1 MSDTPSELTAS
12 KKRAAHPD
20 FVKTF
25 SLAAIRDQLP
35 LRVVVPAG
43 TPSSPKRHY
52 RSEYRYLGYEE
63 LAQPCLLAT
72 LTLFEI
78 ALRLV
83 DLTPLRDYLA
93 QFYFVVSAKG
103 QVPFDPV
110 SLFLCACLRRE
121 LQYGWRRLAKLL
133 AGEHGAGWRRLFGFQ
148 EGVTPSAS
156 GMRFFFHS
164 IGPDVFEEINCLLID
179 VLHAAGLIPDRSTFA
194 GDSPERG
201 VSLSHDLMLHEAHSN
216 MRCAYVTDT
225 CYQPAPRP
233 CPAKEA
239 KKEGC
244 DCSTDDCAQA
254 CRRTTPRDP
263 EARYIHYDGRNK
275 KGDLPPS
282 GAAKG
287 RDVYGYASAPDRLL
301 DDRFACAWTLR
312 TGGLYPANSDE
323 RKLFPASF
331 ARLQARFPGLK
342 IGEVLA
348 DAALGYQ
355 DCLDP
360 IWQAGALRMVDIR
373 ASKEDGD
380 QGVQLRRHYD
390 ENGHP
395 LCSHGYKMRSN
406 GHDYERRRTKWCCE
420 KTCRE
425 HAERPVPDCP
435 YLADKHQHGQVVN
448 VGRTLPGG
456 CVRLA
461 REVPYGSDAWKKR
474 YGRRSLSESR
484 NGTLQGKGL
493 KRLNSCGQNNGHRE
507 VALGDFLDNLRT
519 LSRLV
524 CEATV
529 LMHKRSDR

>member
-1 MSDTPSELTAS
+1 MNDKTTELTAS
-12 KKRAAHPD
+12 QKRAAHPD

-25 SLAAIRDQLP
+25 SLAAIREQLP

-43 TPSSPKRHY
+43 TPPSPKRHY
-52 RSEYRYLGYEE
+52 RSEYRYLGCAD
-63 LAQPCLLAT
+63 LAQPTLLVS

-83 DLTPLRDYLA
+83 DLAPLRDYLA
-93 QFYFVVSAKG
+93 QCYYVASAKG
-103 QVPFDPV
+103 QVPFDPI

-121 LQYGWRRLAKLL
+121 LQYGWLRLAKLL

-156 GMRFFFHS
+156 GLRFFFQS
-164 IGPDVFEEINCLLID
+164 MGPELFEEVSGLLID
-179 VLHAAGLIPDRSTFA
+179 ALHRAGFIPDRSTFP
-194 GDSPERG
+194 GDPPDRG
-201 VSLSHDLMLHEAHSN
+201 VSLSHDLMLHDAHSN
-216 MRCAYVTDT
+216 MRCAYVTGA

-239 KKEGC
+239 QKEGC
-244 DCSTDDCAQA
+244 DCSTDDCAKV

-275 KGDLPPS
+275 KGDLPAT
-282 GAAKG
+282 GAARG

-331 ARLQARFPGLK
+331 ARLQARFPWLK

-360 IWQAGALRMVDIR
+360 IWQAGAWRMVDIR

-380 QGVQLRRHYD
+380 QDVQLRRHYD
-390 ENGHP
+390 EQGHP
-395 LCSHGYKMRSN
+395 LCTHGYKMRSN

-420 KTCRE
+420 KNCRE

-435 YLADKHQHGQVVN
+435 YLDEQHQHGQVVN

-461 REVPYGSDAWKKR
+461 REVPYGSDTWKKR
-474 YGRRSLSESR
+474 YGRRNLSESR

-493 KRLNSCGQNNGHRE
+493 KRLPSCGLSNCHRE

-524 CEATV
+524 YEATV
-529 LMHKRSDR
+529 LANRRQDG